1 MEKIEQKFK
10 EIFNKEDKT
19 IFLITI
25 ISSMIIHFQLYA
37 LMITGPD
44 TLLNSIYHQADA
56 WEAMLLRFGLDFVQ
70 MIKGN
75 IVSPILSTLI
85 SSIFLGISVIL
96 VTKILNIK
104 NKYIKYV
111 ITILFVVAPNISATL
126 TFFYCSDAYLLGFLL
141 AITSIYLIKKYKT
154 KNWMTIIS
162 GIILAIAMGMYQT
175 YLSVAMV
182 LAVATLIIDILNKKE
197 TKQVLKNILKYLIV
211 GIIGI
216 ILFYVFA
223 YLTLFLKHLQ
233 ASTYSGADKIGLSTL
248 LKLPELLPEA
258 YESFF
263 NYYFNDKIIPNT
275 IWLTNIFY
283 IVIFAVTIFS
293 IIYIVIKNKIYKNIS
308 NTIIGSALIICLP
321 ICFGIIEIV
330 APSVDIHI
338 LMACSMI
345 LIFPIFFK
353 IIEILPKARIT
364 AICKY
369 TVIICSI
376 IIAWNYMWQ
385 DNASYIS
392 IKIMQNQAEAT
403 ANRFVMQVE
412 LYDGYTPEMPVIIT
426 GGLETSQYFNRDN
439 TTLESKKI
447 FDRTWGFIS
456 SNPTMWWGN
465 QESWKKMIY
474 EYIGANLNIVN
485 QSDYPEIIESEEY
498 KQMGNYPEEESIKI
512 IDNVLV
518 IKIS

>member
-154 KNWMTIIS
+154 PNWMTIIS

-263 NYYFNDKIIPNT
+263 SYYFNDKIIPNT

-308 NTIIGSALIICLP
+308 NTI
-321 ICFGIIEIV
+321 
-330 APSVDIHI
+330 
-338 LMACSMI
+338 
-345 LIFPIFFK
+345 
-353 IIEILPKARIT
+353 
-364 AICKY
+364 
-369 TVIICSI
+369 
-376 IIAWNYMWQ
+376 
-385 DNASYIS
+385 
-392 IKIMQNQAEAT
+392 
-403 ANRFVMQVE
+403 
-412 LYDGYTPEMPVIIT
+412 
-426 GGLETSQYFNRDN
+426 
-439 TTLESKKI
+439 
-447 FDRTWGFIS
+447 FIY
-456 SNPTMWWGN
+456 
-465 QESWKKMIY
+465 Q
-474 EYIGANLNIVN
+474 LFH
-485 QSDYPEIIESEEY
+485 
-498 KQMGNYPEEESIKI
+498 
-512 IDNVLV
+512 LL
-518 IKIS
+518 

>member
-75 IVSPILSTLI
+75 IVSPILSALI

-96 VTKILNIK
+96 VTKILDIK

-154 KNWMTIIS
+154 KKWMTIIS

-197 TKQVLKNILKYLIV
+197 TKQVLKNILK
-211 GIIGI
+211 
-216 ILFYVFA
+216 
-223 YLTLFLKHLQ
+223 
-233 ASTYSGADKIGLSTL
+233 
-248 LKLPELLPEA
+248 ELLE
-258 YESFF
+258 
-263 NYYFNDKIIPNT
+263 
-275 IWLTNIFY
+275 
-283 IVIFAVTIFS
+283 
-293 IIYIVIKNKIYKNIS
+293 
-308 NTIIGSALIICLP
+308 
-321 ICFGIIEIV
+321 
-330 APSVDIHI
+330 
-338 LMACSMI
+338 
-345 LIFPIFFK
+345 
-353 IIEILPKARIT
+353 
-364 AICKY
+364 
-369 TVIICSI
+369 
-376 IIAWNYMWQ
+376 
-385 DNASYIS
+385 
-392 IKIMQNQAEAT
+392 
-403 ANRFVMQVE
+403 
-412 LYDGYTPEMPVIIT
+412 
-426 GGLETSQYFNRDN
+426 
-439 TTLESKKI
+439 
-447 FDRTWGFIS
+447 
-456 SNPTMWWGN
+456 
-465 QESWKKMIY
+465 
-474 EYIGANLNIVN
+474 
-485 QSDYPEIIESEEY
+485 
-498 KQMGNYPEEESIKI
+498 
-512 IDNVLV
+512 
-518 IKIS
+518 